1 MALHKDL
8 EMYCQA
14 LEISAVHS
22 ADVLA
27 AGYTTLADLQG
38 ITADQ
43 LISDGVR
50 RPIANKLANNF
61 ANANGLVAEVLGSEA
76 EAQQAAEMKEAAKC
90 SCLKN
95 IKAIT
100 TPEYR
105 FPFGICLHSAWWLSF
120 GAIGAL
126 LRRGQYNDMPFTL
139 LWGYSIFMWVV
150 ATVFLVCIGI
160 KGVQKMGH
168 TNALQSRRMFYAI
181 SLITVIYF
189 ALSCAGAHVLR
200 EPCTRARWHKQTGL
214 DGHGWAWLA
223 CKRLGGLFGSRT
235 STTGSAGVI
244 CSFLST
250 VAFGGVAYHF
260 RKQGQL
266 QGTRPAYYNDMA
278 GQAEAETPS
287 NMDVPMIMV
296 DPLDG
301 NNAITA

>member
-1 MALHKDL
+1 
-8 EMYCQA
+8 
-14 LEISAVHS
+14 
-22 ADVLA
+22 
-27 AGYTTLADLQG
+27 
-38 ITADQ
+38 
-43 LISDGVR
+43 
-50 RPIANKLANNF
+50 
-61 ANANGLVAEVLGSEA
+61 
-76 EAQQAAEMKEAAKC
+76 
-90 SCLKN
+90 
-95 IKAIT
+95 
-100 TPEYR
+100 
-105 FPFGICLHSAWWLSF
+105 
-120 GAIGAL
+120 
-126 LRRGQYNDMPFTL
+126 
-139 LWGYSIFMWVV
+139 MWVV

-200 EPCTRARWHKQTGL
+200 EPCTRAGW
-214 DGHGWAWLA
+214 WAWLA